1 MKKFIFALV
10 SCTSLVSLSYPEN
23 ILAQQ
28 LEEHIDEVIVTA
40 ELIQKSVLELP
51 NSVTVLSQKEIEDR
65 NAQHLED
72 LLNLAPNVNFS
83 TGASRGRFI
92 QIRGIG
98 ERSEFQEPIIS
109 SVGVVVDGI
118 DLTGIATAATTL
130 DTRQVEVL
138 RGPQGT
144 LFGANAL
151 AGLIN
156 IVSNRPS
163 QEFDASFGA
172 RFEEFGGFGLDGVVT
187 GPLSERTAY
196 RLAVK
201 QYESDGFTEDVFLE
215 RDDTNNI
222 DETTARARI
231 SHEVNERL
239 NLDFTLLYADID
251 NGFDAFSLDNTRVTF
266 TDDPGFDRQKTTA
279 GSIQANYF
287 INDTLRFEGL
297 VSAADSDIEYAFDED
312 WSNVGICD
320 NTACD
325 PGLLGFDLFFVSF
338 DSYFRDNSNTSVD
351 LKLVSQNES
360 LSWVAGVYF
369 RDQEISLDRIYTFL
383 ENDFSS
389 QFDTT
394 NLAAYG
400 QAEFSISPR
409 WALTSGLRVEQRE
422 TQYSDNNG
430 ASANPD
436 ETLWGGR
443 LSLQYQ
449 ADNGALYYGLV
460 SRGYKAGGFNL
471 NGDIDAADLEFDT
484 ETMINYELGIKQQ
497 WLDGRLQL
505 QASVFLQDRQDIQTS
520 QSIVRSIETGVIGD
534 TCPCSFTGFTG
545 NAASG
550 TNIGLEME
558 LDWVV
563 SQRMSLFASLG
574 LLNTEFDELLSF
586 DHVNADRD
594 NGVAFDL
601 SGRDQ
606 AHAPNYQWVVG
617 GNYAL
622 TPRLSL
628 SGSIEAKDAFF
639 FSERH
644 DERSDAYELV
654 NLELSYRAEKWSIA
668 VYGKNLTNELVE
680 TRGFGS
686 FGNDP
691 REFYEID
698 EYNQFAAPRVLGVK
712 AAFDF

>member
-1 MKKFIFALV
+1 MKLLSTALV
-10 SCTSLVSLSYPEN
+10 SSTSLLALSFTEPSF
-23 ILAQQ
+23 AQQ
-28 LEEHIDEVIVTA
+28 IDDPFDEVIVTA
-40 ELIQKSVLELP
+40 ELIDKSVLDLP
-51 NSVTVLSQKEIEDR
+51 NSVTVLTNKDIEDR

-98 ERSEFQEPIIS
+98 ERSEFQEPIIN

-130 DTRQVEVL
+130 DTHQVEVL

-163 QEFDASFGA
+163 QEFDANFGT
-172 RFEEFGGFGLDGVVT
+172 RVEEFGGFGFDGAVT
-187 GPLSERTAY
+187 GPLSDTTAY
-196 RLAVK
+196 RVAVK
-201 QYESDGFTEDVFLE
+201 HYESDGFTEDVFLG

-222 DETTARARI
+222 DETTARARL

-251 NGFDAFSLDNTRVTF
+251 NGYDAFSLDNTRVTF
-266 TDDPGFDRQKTTA
+266 TDDPGFDRQETIA
-279 GSIQANYF
+279 SSIRANYL
-287 INDTLRFEGL
+287 ISDTLRFEGL
-297 VSAADSDIEYAFDED
+297 ISVADSSLEYAFDED

-325 PGLLGFDLFFVSF
+325 PDLLGFDLFFVSF
-338 DSYFRDNSNTSVD
+338 DSYFRENNNTSVD
-351 LKLVSQNES
+351 LKVVSENDS

-369 RDQEISLDRIYTFL
+369 RDQDISLDRIYTFL
-383 ENDFSS
+383 ENDFAS
-389 QFDTT
+389 QFDTR

-400 QAEFSISPR
+400 QAEFNLSPR
-409 WALTSGLRVEQRE
+409 WSLTSGLRVEQRD
-422 TQYSDNNG
+422 TDYSDNNG
-430 ASANPD
+430 ATASPD

-443 LSLQYQ
+443 ISLQYK

-471 NGDIDAADLEFDT
+471 SGDIDPADLEFDT
-484 ETMINYELGIKQQ
+484 ETMINYELGVKQQ
-497 WLDGRLQL
+497 WLDGALQL
-505 QASVFLQDRQDIQTS
+505 QASIFLQDRQDIQTS
-520 QSIVRSIETGVIGD
+520 QSIVRSIETGVIGG
-534 TCPCSFTGFTG
+534 TCPCSFTDFTG

-550 TNIGLEME
+550 TNVGLEME
-558 LDWVV
+558 LDWIVN
-563 SQRMSLFASLG
+563 QRFSMFASLG

-586 DHVNADRD
+586 DHINADRD
-594 NGVAFDL
+594 NGIAFDL

-617 GNYAL
+617 GRYAL

-644 DERSDAYELV
+644 DERSDAYELL
-654 NLELSYRAEKWSIA
+654 NLELSYQADDWSVA
-668 VYGKNLTNELVE
+668 VYGKNLSDELVE

-712 AAFDF
+712 ATFDF